1 MQVWSGCAG
10 SWRSAGGGG
19 GGDGEGGG
27 GQMVKPLKNVDLFT
41 FGGQM
46 DSLKK
51 KPSKLIYFE
60 CRFDVNLFL

>member
-1 MQVWSGCAG
+1 MVVVVVVVMV
-10 SWRSAGGGG
+10 R
-19 GGDGEGGG
+19 GGG

>member
-10 SWRSAGGGG
+10 SWRSAGGG
-19 GGDGEGGG
+19 DGEGG

-41 FGGQM
+41 FGEQM

>member
-1 MQVWSGCAG
+1 MLVH
-10 SWRSAGGGG
+10 GGALVVVVVVMVR
-19 GGDGEGGG
+19 GG

>member
-1 MQVWSGCAG
+1 MLVH
-10 SWRSAGGGG
+10 GGALVVVVVVMVR
-19 GGDGEGGG
+19 GGG